1 MAKKRQKRKR
11 RCEVVLECNQ
21 LRFSQEYIM
30 DKFQD
35 GSSLDELILELEA
48 NTDYAFRLQPLR
60 IFKSGGHYVSLD
72 NRRLACLHEASRFLG
87 VALRVPCILY
97 SKRYISKRMS
107 SCQNRKLNFY
117 YSKPR
122 HRGAFVQLRVSRSP
136 FNCSKIIRVWKNKES
151 PRYKPTQRCAY
162 GVVITRRSFARM
174 DL

>member
-107 SCQNRKLNFY
+107 SCQI
-117 YSKPR
+117 SKSR
-122 HRGAFVQLRVSRSP
+122 HRGAFVQLRVSRRPS
-136 FNCSKIIRVWKNKES
+136 CSKIIRVWKK
-151 PRYKPTQRCAY
+151 YV
-162 GVVITRRSFARM
+162 GILLVLMLVLM
-174 DL
+174 